1 MPHTTQIEHQPRFRS
16 TRYARSTAV
25 AFATLAVGAGI
36 AIPSAAAAT
45 APPGVVTGAV
55 KSVSPHSAVVAGT
68 VSSHGLATIWF
79 VEYGPN
85 TTFTAQTPAISA
97 GSGTSIIAVAKTIPG
112 LAPATS
118 YDYRF
123 VARNAAGTTFG
134 AAGSFNTSSP
144 PTVVTGTV
152 SNITAH
158 TATLSGSVNPEAR
171 YTSWYFA
178 YGKTP
183 HLDAR
188 TAVHHLVASPD
199 TSNIA
204 LTLSSLTAQ
213 STYYFRLVASNSAGT
228 TAGSIYSF
236 STGQSVT
243 INTTLSIVVYGGGVT
258 LSGAITNG
266 AVAAPVVV
274 ESELFNEVTFTPIA
288 TLASGAGGAWSYTVY
303 PSARTTY
310 EAVADGGTS
319 SAVTV
324 SVSPSV
330 QLIPKSRGR
339 LMTQVTAAVSFGEHV
354 LQLQILSQGQ
364 WATWKYVRLN
374 ANGEATFTTRLPKA
388 VSIVRMAI
396 APFVPGIDQAAPGY
410 LAGYS
415 RQIRH

>member
-1 MPHTTQIEHQPRFRS
+1 MPRTTEIDYQPRSRDS
-16 TRYARSTAV
+16 LYARFTAV
-25 AFATLAVGAGI
+25 ALAALGFSAGI

-45 APPGVVTGAV
+45 APPAVMTGAV
-55 KSVSPHSAVVAGT
+55 KSVSPHSAVVAGA
-68 VSSHGLATIWF
+68 VNPHGLETTWF

-85 TTFTAQTPAISA
+85 TTFTAETPALIAGA
-97 GSGTSIIAVAKTIPG
+97 GSSLLGVATTIPG

-123 VARNAAGTTFG
+123 VAKNRAGTTFG

-152 SNITAH
+152 SHITAH
-158 TATLSGSVNPEAR
+158 TATLSGSINPEAR
-171 YTSWYFA
+171 GTTWYFA
-178 YGKTP
+178 YGTTS
-183 HLDAR
+183 HLGAR
-188 TAVHHLVASPD
+188 TAVHYLLASPNA
-199 TSNIA
+199 SNVA
-204 LTLSSLTAQ
+204 LTLSRLTAQ

-228 TAGSIYSF
+228 TAGGIYSF

-243 INTTLSIVVYGGGVT
+243 INTTSSIIVYGGAVT

-266 AVAAPVVV
+266 AMAAPVTI
-274 ESELFNEVTFTPIA
+274 ESQLFNEVSFTPIA

-319 SAVTV
+319 SLVTV
-324 SVSPSV
+324 SVSPAV

-339 LMTQVTAAVSFGEHV
+339 LMTQVTAAVSFGQHV

-364 WATWKYVRLN
+364 WATWKHVRLN
-374 ANGEATFTTRLPKA
+374 ANGEATFTTRLPKG

-396 APFVPGIDQAAPGY
+396 APFAPGIDQAAPGY
-410 LAGYS
+410 LAGFS